1 MRFAPTTEQC
11 DFAASLR
18 ELLAA
23 ADVPSV
29 ARAWSAGDYAPG
41 RKVWRRLAD
50 AGVTALGTR
59 EEYGGLDAHPVD
71 LVLAFE
77 ELGRSAMPGPFV
89 ESVAVLP
96 TLLAGTSAADQL
108 TGMAA
113 GDVIAT
119 VAMPPRVPFALDAA
133 AADLVLAVDGA
144 TMRAA
149 TITGERESID
159 ATRRLA
165 KVTAGDVIAD
175 SVDVAR
181 AFEFGALATA
191 AQILGAGTALLDLAT
206 SYAKQRV
213 QFGRP
218 IGEFQA
224 VKHQL
229 ADAMVGLE
237 FARPLLYGAALAVA
251 TDATTSV
258 RDVSAAK
265 VACADAA
272 YQASRTALQVHGAIG
287 YTGEYDLVLWLTKV
301 RALVS
306 AWGTQSE
313 HRNRVLEA
321 LR

>member
-96 TLLAGTSAADQL
+96 ALLAGTSAADQL

-113 GDVIAT
+113 GEIIAT

-149 TITGERESID
+149 TITGERESMD

-265 VACADAA
+265 VACTDAA

-287 YTGEYDLVLWLTKV
+287 YTGEYGLVFWLTKV

>member
-149 TITGERESID
+149 TITGERESMD

-265 VACADAA
+265 VACTDAA

-287 YTGEYDLVLWLTKV
+287 YTGEYDLVFWLTKV
-301 RALVS
+301 RALAS